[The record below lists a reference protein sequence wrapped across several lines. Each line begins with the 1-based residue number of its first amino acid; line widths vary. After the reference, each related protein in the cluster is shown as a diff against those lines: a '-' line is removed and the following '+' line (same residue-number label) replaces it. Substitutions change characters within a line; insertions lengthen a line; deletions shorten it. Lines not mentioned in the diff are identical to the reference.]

1 MSRVSENS
9 SSHALQY
16 SLGKTKGKL
25 EDLHI
30 KGASLKRLTKPSDDP
45 VGNVQLLSI
54 RSQGVDSEQH
64 VRTINFANTHLQ
76 YTETALEDMS
86 ELLMKAK
93 EIAIGQSSDIYN
105 ADVRKNVSME
115 VAQIRKQSIG
125 IANRKIG
132 NRYLFSGYSTLT
144 RPFDAEGRYYGD
156 KGTIN
161 LEINKDFFVPINL
174 NGHEVFMGG
183 SVATQQNHDPLEN
196 SPLQNLRKDPKIH
209 EKENEIKNE
218 SINRDLASSDDLKKG
233 SVESEKESSVFRIL
247 EKLEAALRS
256 ANPDA
261 VQDLLP
267 EIDDALSRV
276 ITLRTRIGS
285 ISQSITNTESVI
297 ERSKLYN
304 EKHKSMI
311 EDADIAELFTDIQKQ
326 QNVLEATYKSGSHLM
341 QKSLLDFLR

>member
-54 RSQGVDSEQH
+54 RSQNVDSEQH
-64 VRTINFANTHLQ
+64 TRTINFANTHLQ
-76 YTETALEDMS
+76 YTESALEDMS

-93 EIAIGQSSDIYN
+93 EIAIGQASDIYN
-105 ADVRKNVSME
+105 PEVRKNVSME
-115 VAQIRKQSIG
+115 VGQIRKQAIG

-144 RPFDAEGRYYGD
+144 RPFDTEGRYYGD
-156 KGTIN
+156 KGTIH

-183 SVATQQNHDPLEN
+183 DISTQQTHDPLDD
-196 SPLQNLRKDPKIH
+196 SSLKNLRKDPKIH
-209 EKENEIKNE
+209 EKELEQPNDA
-218 SINRDLASSDDLKKG
+218 SRDLASTNDLKKG
-233 SVESEKESSVFRIL
+233 SVQSEKESSVFRVL
-247 EKLEAALRS
+247 EKLEAALRA

-261 VQDLLP
+261 IQDLLP
-267 EIDDALSRV
+267 EIDESLSRI

-285 ISQSITNTESVI
+285 ISQSIGNTESVI